1 MSIDPSAPDA
11 VAATID
17 RVLHEDFEIPEEQ
30 LLPDAALFTGLGLDS
45 LDIVDL
51 IVALEKAFGVKL
63 RPRDM
68 QGFRDIRT
76 LGDLHALIARLRQDA
91 AAPPPDAPHEP

>member
-1 MSIDPSAPDA
+1 MPTDSPNPDA

-17 RVLHEDFEIPEEQ
+17 RVLHEDFEIPQEQ

-68 QGFRDIRT
+68 TGFRDIRT
-76 LGDLHALIARLRQDA
+76 LGDLHALIAQLRTEAEAHAPDA
-91 AAPPPDAPHEP
+91 AHGA